1 MVFEQNDD
9 GVPPFNKGEEV
20 VISWEPTFTFG
31 LRGDEVFELTGITEL
46 NSGITPKQIT
56 VKAGDKTFSARLRI
70 DTPGEADYYRHGG
83 IMQYV
88 LRSLLA

>member
-1 MVFEQNDD
+1 MGVLPLQFIDGQNAA
-9 GVPPFNKGEEV
+9 
-20 VISWEPTFTFG
+20 SLG